1 MLDRL
6 IDLVVAFAHLF
17 RFWCVIQ
24 PNEYGIITRLGR
36 RGKDLPPG
44 LHFYI
49 PFSIDQV
56 QYTET
61 VPFTEMLGAQTLHPQ
76 GADATAVT
84 ITPVVTWLVVDPY
97 KYMFEV
103 AEGSDAIL
111 DLVAGAVGEAVQRG
125 SSEDLFDGTVCE
137 EVATLASER
146 AAEYGVEI
154 IRIQFADAAECG
166 AYRLIGGLQG

>member
-1 MLDRL
+1 MFDRL
-6 IDLVVAFAHLF
+6 IDVVITFAHLF
-17 RFWCVIQ
+17 RFWCVIE
-24 PNEYGIITRLGR
+24 PNEYGVVTRLGR

-44 LHFYI
+44 IHFYL
-49 PFSIDQV
+49 PFRIDQV

-61 VPFTEMLGAQTLHPQ
+61 VPFTEMLGAQTLHST
-76 GADATAVT
+76 GEDAVAVT

-111 DLVAGAVGEAVQRG
+111 DLVAGAVGEAVQQ
-125 SSEDLFDGTVCE
+125 STSTELFDGTVTE
-137 EVATLASER
+137 AVKLLASER

-166 AYRLIGGLQG
+166 AYRLIGGLGA